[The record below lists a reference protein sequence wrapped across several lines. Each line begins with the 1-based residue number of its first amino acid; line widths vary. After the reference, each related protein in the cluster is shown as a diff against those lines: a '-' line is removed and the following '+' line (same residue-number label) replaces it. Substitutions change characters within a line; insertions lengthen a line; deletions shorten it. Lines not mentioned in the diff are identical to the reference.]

1 MENPESEAGS
11 DFPQVDAET
20 QSLWTCSELNL
31 RDRVVGEVEKNS
43 FIALPGRGGHSGVT
57 ASRLCAPTSRGE

>member
-11 DFPQVDAET
+11 DFPQVDAEA

-31 RDRVVGEVEKNS
+31 RDRVLGEGEKDS
-43 FIALPGRGGHSGVT
+43 GITLPGKGGHST
-57 ASRLCAPTSRGE
+57 LML